1 LELIDFEKTFDSVSL
16 AAVLKSLEHQGI
28 ESAFITL
35 LRNIYSTA
43 TSVIKLHQES
53 EKFKVGK
60 GVRRGDSIS
69 PKM

>member
-1 LELIDFEKTFDSVSL
+1 LGLIDFEKAFGSVSL

-28 ESAFITL
+28 DSAYITL

-53 EKFKVGK
+53 EEFKV
-60 GVRRGDSIS
+60 
-69 PKM
+69 